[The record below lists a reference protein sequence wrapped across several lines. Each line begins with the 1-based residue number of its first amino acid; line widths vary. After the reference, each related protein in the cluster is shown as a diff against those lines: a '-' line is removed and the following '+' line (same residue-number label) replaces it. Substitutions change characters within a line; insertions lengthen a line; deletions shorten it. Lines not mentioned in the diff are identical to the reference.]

1 MLTNI
6 HIFFCSQ
13 LSSSKNREEGANGRK
28 SNDEIKDEL
37 LMVKLNLGLENV
49 RNCEK
54 TTKKGRNVSST
65 WRINKDFYMKNSKS
79 LISLKKCVRK
89 KWCK

>member
-1 MLTNI
+1 
-6 HIFFCSQ
+6 
-13 LSSSKNREEGANGRK
+13 
-28 SNDEIKDEL
+28 
-37 LMVKLNLGLENV
+37 MVKLNLGLENV

-54 TTKKGRNVSST
+54 RTKKGRNVSST